1 MSLAGSCPDN
11 LGVGE
16 MVQIALGGSQQR
28 LRLHGVDCVSA
39 ITWVVAPNNVP
50 NLIRTTWNALAR
62 VGLTALS
69 VHSPLL
75 EDSELKGPVQP
86 ARDLSCLG
94 FLPACL
100 PVLPHP
106 GPDPPALLFQRSLG
120 LLLPPQPL
128 LAGDFLSAPTPP
140 AAPES
145 QPAAPPPLLPAGGSQ
160 RRLDLVGVGG
170 KRQPEESLRA

>member
-16 MVQIALGGSQQR
+16 MVQIALGGSQQH

-100 PVLPHP
+100 PA
-106 GPDPPALLFQRSLG
+106 PPLQPR
-120 LLLPPQPL
+120 PPQPSSSRGAWASCCPL
-128 LAGDFLSAPTPP
+128 TPSWQ
-140 AAPES
+140 ETSS
-145 QPAAPPPLLPAGGSQ
+145 QPPPL
-160 RRLDLVGVGG
+160 
-170 KRQPEESLRA
+170 QPLLRASQQPLLLLSSQPVALSAGLI